1 MNSTSKITWILLLV
15 LTIASAVFSNMQGN
29 YIIPIIMALAV
40 FKFIGVAFQ
49 FMELKKA
56 HSFWKILIV
65 TYFDNSEQK
74 DILTLLI

>member
-15 LTIASAVFSNMQGN
+15 LTIASAVFSKMEGN
-29 YIIPIIMALAV
+29 FIIPIIMALAA

-56 HSFWKILIV
+56 HSFWKYLIISYLVLFLVLILMN
-65 TYFDNSEQK
+65 F
-74 DILTLLI
+74 

>member
-1 MNSTSKITWILLLV
+1 MNSTSIITWILLLV

-40 FKFIGVAFQ
+40 IKFIGVAFQ

-56 HSFWKILIV
+56 HSFWKYLIV
-65 TYFDNSEQK
+65 TY
-74 DILTLLI
+74 LTLFVILILMNM